1 MVQAAGSLTDIRLA
15 ARSLS
20 AEQRLIEA
28 NKLLS
33 AGLARFPDDPMLLF
47 GRAQTRYE
55 LGLPAAE
62 HFAAAQTV
70 MPGNL
75 DVVRNRA
82 FALASE
88 GDAAGAEELLIDG
101 LRQHPGW
108 LDGHKALATL
118 RWTRGDSDRF
128 ADSYSDACRSE
139 PQNAGLWL
147 AWFSTVAQ
155 TRDWQA
161 SQRIIDEA
169 ERHIGTLAPVLAAR
183 LFMATESGDTAAT
196 EALLPACTH
205 IQGDTVNLCRIRYAI
220 RRKRFDSAKL
230 LLEPLVASPSA
241 SLYWPYLSLIW
252 RVLEDVRHQWLDD
265 PERFINHSDIG
276 LSINELAELSDVL
289 RSLHTMER
297 PYIEQTVR
305 GGTQTDRSI
314 LLRHEP
320 ILQRTR
326 ERWIEAIRQHI
337 ASLPAPEAGHP
348 FLAIPREPLL
358 IGGSWSVRLAPQGH
372 NVPHTHPM
380 GWLSSSFYV
389 AIPEEAELGPVPAG
403 HIAFG
408 IPPQELG
415 LDLPAYQTIAPK
427 AGMIVTFPSTS
438 WHSVVP
444 FAEGER
450 LMIALDISR
459 PATRKQGR

>member
-1 MVQAAGSLTDIRLA
+1 MEQAAASLTDIRLA

-28 NKLLS
+28 EKLLS
-33 AGLARFPDDPMLLF
+33 EGLARFPDDPVLLF

-55 LGLPAAE
+55 LGLPAAD

-75 DVVRNRA
+75 DIVRNRA

-88 GDAAGAEELLIDG
+88 GDAAGAEALLIDG

-118 RWTRGDSDRF
+118 RWTRGESDRF
-128 ADSYSDACRSE
+128 ADSYADACRSE
-139 PQNAGLWL
+139 PQNAALWL
-147 AWFSTVAQ
+147 AWFAIVAQ

-161 SQRIIDEA
+161 SHRIIDEA
-169 ERHIGTLAPVLAAR
+169 ERHIGTTAPVLAAR
-183 LFMATESGDTAAT
+183 LFIATESGDTAAT
-196 EALLPACTH
+196 EVLMPACAH
-205 IQGDTVNLCRIRYAI
+205 IQGDTINLCRVRYAI
-220 RRKRFDSAKL
+220 RRQRFDQAL
-230 LLEPLVASPSA
+230 CLLEPLVATPSA
-241 SLYWPYLSLIW
+241 GLFWPYLSLVW
-252 RVLEDVRHQWLDD
+252 RVLGDDRHQWLDNS
-265 PERFINHSDIG
+265 ERFINHSDIG
-276 LSINELAELSDVL
+276 LSPSELDELADVL

-326 ERWIEAIRQHI
+326 ARWLEAIREHI
-337 ASLPAPEAGHP
+337 ASLPEPESGHP
-348 FLAIPREPLL
+348 FLGIAREPLL
-358 IGGSWSVRLAPQGH
+358 IGGSWSVRLSPQGH
-372 NVPHTHPM
+372 NVPHTHPI
-380 GWLSSSFYV
+380 GWLSSSLYL
-389 AIPEEAELGPVPAG
+389 AIPDEAERGPAPAG

-427 AGMIVTFPSTS
+427 PGMIATFPSNM
-438 WHSVVP
+438 WHSVIP
-444 FAEGER
+444 FARGER
-450 LMIALDISR
+450 LMIALDIMR
-459 PATRKQGR
+459 PKGG